1 MEKALERYASV
12 LAVEERRRG
21 NTLTPTDLEQAMRL
35 QYRIVKGRKEKI
47 SNRELLLTE
56 FDVRCYQCN
65 KVRHRANKCRA
76 NKRHDRNTGP
86 TLTLKYMII
95 LSMHSFNLFFSSFLT
110 LYIIYPSSQH
120 THKTFHYID

>member
-12 LAVEERRRG
+12 LAAEERGIG
-21 NTLTPTDLEQAMRL
+21 NTLTLTDLEQAMKS

-76 NKRHDRNTGP
+76 NKCPDRNTGP
-86 TLTLKYMII
+86 TITLKYMII
-95 LSMHSFNLFFSSFLT
+95 LSIPSFNLFFSSFLA

-120 THKTFHYID
+120 THTTFHYID